1 MMGNL
6 FRGYLA
12 PGDKDYVKYIQH
24 QKDMYDNG
32 DSKNND
38 NLMTL
43 SLNKYK
49 NICTKGN
56 WLAKSPE

>member
-49 NICTKGN
+49 IYAPRATG
-56 WLAKSPE
+56 